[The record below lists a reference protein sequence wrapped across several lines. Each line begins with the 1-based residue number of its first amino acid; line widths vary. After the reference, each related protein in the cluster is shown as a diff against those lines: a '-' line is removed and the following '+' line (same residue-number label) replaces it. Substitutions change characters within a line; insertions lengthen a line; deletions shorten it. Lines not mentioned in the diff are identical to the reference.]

1 MQNSIN
7 VNNEFKKLTQAL
19 HIILGM
25 DELSEADKKLVEET
39 LKKTQTNT
47 QAQGATMTNSLT
59 NNQTICVEAW
69 EHGTG
74 KPQFFIIENFP
85 LAIPEDFDK
94 DLDAV
99 WAFIN
104 DEGYRLE
111 DINDIEIH
119 SQPLQTQ
126 YQVIELHA

>member
-7 VNNEFKKLTQAL
+7 VDNEFKKLTQAL

-25 DELSEADKKLVEET
+25 DELSEADKKLVEKA
-39 LKKTQTNT
+39 LKKT
-47 QAQGATMTNSLT
+47 
-59 NNQTICVEAW
+59 QTICVEAW

-85 LAIPEDFDK
+85 QIQEDYDE
-94 DLDAV
+94 DVEAV

-104 DEGYRLE
+104 DEGYSLE
-111 DINDIEIH
+111 DINSIEIFTPF
-119 SQPLQTQ
+119 STQ
-126 YQVIELHA
+126 YQVIELYA